1 MTIRDTGDSARG
13 SEGAALRAL
22 DAATTPDPAMGGPAA
37 TLNNGVRIPLL
48 GLGVFRAAPGEE
60 TVRAVLWAIEAG
72 YRHIDTAAI
81 YDNEHDV
88 GRAVRESGVPRE
100 ELFVVTKLANADHG
114 HQRALSAFEKSLERL
129 GLDYVDLYLIH
140 WPGNDARDQSWQAL
154 QRIAADGRARAIG
167 VSNYRID
174 HLEHLLSWAEVVPA
188 VNQVEFSP
196 FLYQRELLDYCT
208 AKGIRLEAYSPLT
221 RGRRFGD
228 TRLQA
233 IAKRLG
239 RTPAQVLVRWALQH
253 GLIVI
258 PKSARRE
265 RILENADV
273 FGFSLSGEDMAVLDA
288 LDERLRVSWNP
299 ETLA

>member
-1 MTIRDTGDSARG
+1 
-13 SEGAALRAL
+13 
-22 DAATTPDPAMGGPAA
+22 
-37 TLNNGVRIPLL
+37 
-48 GLGVFRAAPGEE
+48 
-60 TVRAVLWAIEAG
+60 
-72 YRHIDTAAI
+72 
-81 YDNEHDV
+81 V
-88 GRAVRESGVPRE
+88 GRAVRESGVPRA
-100 ELFVVTKLANADHG
+100 ELFVVTKLANHDHG
-114 HQRALSAFEKSLERL
+114 YQRALRAFENSLERL

-140 WPGNDARDQSWQAL
+140 WPGNARDQSWQAL

-167 VSNYRID
+167 VSNYRVD

-196 FLYQRELLDYCT
+196 FLYQRELLDYCN

-228 TRLQA
+228 ASLQA
-233 IAKRLG
+233 IARRLG
-239 RTPAQVLVRWALQH
+239 RTPAQVLIRWALQH

-273 FGFSLSGEDMAVLDA
+273 FGFSLSRKDMTVLDA

-299 ETLA
+299 DRVA